1 MNKVGQNILKI
12 RKEKKLSQKE
22 LAKLV
27 GINVQNLLRIEKGD
41 ADPKSGTLEKIME
54 ALEITPNE
62 LWGEADFYPFHI
74 QLPFSRNLSREQDG
88 LMLSDDEFAALLH
101 ISVEEL
107 INLKNGKTLPSPHTL
122 TDICTR
128 LKISENALTDSDTF
142 SRSTKEVDLLNNIEY
157 KNHILEQIHI
167 IEKEG
172 AIQEGYSEDGK
183 PITISSDNRIKRMLL
198 YEFSTL
204 SLEKM
209 LLMFEGGMDKII
221 VSLSDALYDKGRL
234 I

>member
-1 MNKVGQNILKI
+1 MNKIGQNILKI
-12 RKEKKLSQKE
+12 RKEKKLSQKK

-27 GINVQNLLRIEKGD
+27 GINVQNLLRIEKGE

-62 LWGEADFYPFHI
+62 LWGEADFYPFHM
-74 QLPFSRNLSREQDG
+74 QLPFSRNLSREQDR
-88 LMLSDDEFAALLH
+88 LMLSDVEFAMLLH
-101 ISVEEL
+101 ISNEEL
-107 INLKNGKTLPSPHTL
+107 IDLKSGKILPSPHTL
-122 TDICTR
+122 TNICTL
-128 LKISENALTDSDTF
+128 LKIPENVLTDNDAF
-142 SRSTKEVDLLNNIEY
+142 SRSTQEVNLLNNIEY
-157 KNHILEQIHI
+157 KNHILEQIHA

-172 AIQEGYSEDGK
+172 AIQEGYSEDGI
-183 PITISSDNRIKRMLL
+183 PIIISSDNRIKRMLL

-221 VSLSDALYDKGRL
+221 VSLSDALYDKTN
-234 I
+234 